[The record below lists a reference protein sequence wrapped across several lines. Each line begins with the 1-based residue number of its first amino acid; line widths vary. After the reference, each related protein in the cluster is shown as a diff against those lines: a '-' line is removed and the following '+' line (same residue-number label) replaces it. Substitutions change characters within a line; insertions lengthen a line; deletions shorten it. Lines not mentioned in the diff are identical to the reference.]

1 MDTTTK
7 EQLLKALQEL
17 APKVYRLIKQT
28 DPHYTQQQNPTAD
41 LQLDL
46 DVLVDHL
53 ISDHFLGL
61 ACVGGVMS
69 EEQSEARYKSDS
81 QGYLVAFD
89 PLDGSSVVGSNFL
102 VGSIFAIYEHTP
114 LGFANQQVAHTLQ
127 MGAYILYGAKLE
139 LVVATTGEVGHYL
152 YHEESQT
159 WVFKGH
165 LTLKDKGKN
174 IAPGGSWEYFSPQY
188 RVFLDHFFKQ
198 GYRLRYSGSMVA
210 DVHHLLSKQGGLF
223 CYPATQDAPKGKLRQ
238 LFEVYPLAFVIE
250 QAGGLALLRGGAKT
264 FRSAI
269 RELACQE
276 CMLFGLQS
284 RDGSVGGFLGGT
296 RF

>member
-17 APKVYRLIKQT
+17 APKVYHLIKQT

-46 DVLVDHL
+46 DVLVDNL

-69 EEQSEARYKSDS
+69 EEQSEARYKPDT

-89 PLDGSSVVGSNFL
+89 PLDGSSVVGANFL

-114 LGFANQQVAHTLQ
+114 AGFANKQIAHALQ

-139 LVVATTGEVGHYL
+139 LVLATTKEVGHYL

-165 LTLKDKGKN
+165 LSLKDKGKN
-174 IAPGGSWEYFSPQY
+174 IAPGGSWEHFSPPY
-188 RVFLDHFFKQ
+188 RAFLDRFFKQ

-223 CYPATQDAPKGKLRQ
+223 CYPATKDAPQGKLRQ

-250 QAGGLALLRGGAKT
+250 QAGGLALLKGGQRLLDQPLESLHAK
-264 FRSAI
+264 SA
-269 RELACQE
+269 C
-276 CMLFGLQS
+276 
-284 RDGSVGGFLGGT
+284 FLGSKVEMEALGD
-296 RF
+296 F

>member
-152 YHEESQT
+152 YHEESKT

-223 CYPATQDAPKGKLRQ
+223 CYPATKDAPQGKLRQ

-250 QAGGLALLRGGAKT
+250 QAGGLALLKGGQRLLNQPLESLHAK
-264 FRSAI
+264 SA
-269 RELACQE
+269 C
-276 CMLFGLQS
+276 
-284 RDGSVGGFLGGT
+284 FLGSKVEMEALGD
-296 RF
+296 F